1 MPELPE
7 VETTLKA
14 IKSFEKEVLNSIS
27 IHNPNLRW
35 LVDNDINKKI
45 AGKRIKQIF
54 RRAKYLIFDFND
66 YQLIVHLGM
75 SGTLRIINKKDNFF
89 KKHDHAELTF
99 SKNKLIYNDPR
110 RFGSIHI
117 TKDYK
122 KHFLIKN
129 LGPEPLLKEFSAD
142 YLFKAVQCSKT
153 NIKNF
158 IMSQRN
164 VVGIGN
170 IYASEILFRS
180 GLDPRR
186 ICNTVTKSECG
197 QITKNS
203 KIVLE
208 EAIKVG
214 GTTLKDF
221 FSAEGSA
228 GYFKIQLNVYDR
240 ENKKCVN
247 CKELIIRIIQNQ
259 RASYFCKKCQN

>member
-14 IKSFEKEVLNSIS
+14 IKSFEKKVLNSIS

-35 LVDNDINKKI
+35 LVDNNINKKI
-45 AGKRIKQIF
+45 AGKKIRQIL

-75 SGTLRIINKKDNFF
+75 SGTLRIMNKKDNFF

-117 TKDYK
+117 TKNYK
-122 KHFLIKN
+122 EHFLIKN
-129 LGPEPLLKEFSAD
+129 LGPEPLSKEFSAD
-142 YLFKAVQCSKT
+142 YLYEAVQVSKT

-158 IMSQRN
+158 IMNQKN

-180 GLDPRR
+180 ALDPRR
-186 ICNTVTKSECG
+186 ISNTVTKNECG
-197 QITKNS
+197 QITKNA
-203 KIVLE
+203 KIVLK

-240 ENKKCVN
+240 ENKECVKCKN
-247 CKELIIRIIQNQ
+247 LIIRIIQNQ
-259 RASYFCKKCQN
+259 RASYFCNNCQN

>member
-14 IKSFEKEVLNSIS
+14 IKSFEKKVLNSIS

-35 LVDNDINKKI
+35 LVDNNINKKI
-45 AGKRIKQIF
+45 AGKKIRQIL

-75 SGTLRIINKKDNFF
+75 SGTLRIMNKKDNFF

-117 TKDYK
+117 TKNYK
-122 KHFLIKN
+122 EHFLIKN
-129 LGPEPLLKEFSAD
+129 LGPEPLSKEFSAD
-142 YLFKAVQCSKT
+142 YLYEAVQVSKT

-158 IMSQRN
+158 IMNQKN

-170 IYASEILFRS
+170 IYASESLFLGHLKHILVF
-180 GLDPRR
+180 
-186 ICNTVTKSECG
+186 K
-197 QITKNS
+197 
-203 KIVLE
+203 E
-208 EAIKVG
+208 E
-214 GTTLKDF
+214 
-221 FSAEGSA
+221 
-228 GYFKIQLNVYDR
+228 
-240 ENKKCVN
+240 N
-247 CKELIIRIIQNQ
+247 CTIG
-259 RASYFCKKCQN
+259 F